1 MMRQLFFFFLWGLFV
16 YLLWKVLF
24 PDTRHSHNGGAPDG
38 KMEVMVHDPNC
49 NTFIPRPE
57 ALPKKIGGKTFYFC
71 SRKCMKEFRA
81 RTRKGTPPT
90 QQT

>member
-1 MMRQLFFFFLWGLFV
+1 MGRFFVFLLWGLFV

-24 PDTRHSHNGGAPDG
+24 PGSRHPHSEETPETT
-38 KMEVMVHDPNC
+38 MEIMVHDPNC

-57 ALPKKIGGKTFYFC
+57 ALSRKIGGKTHYFC
-71 SRKCMKEFRA
+71 SRKCMKEFRT
-81 RTRKGTPPT
+81 RTHKETPN

>member
-1 MMRQLFFFFLWGLFV
+1 MKPAGSRLLFVFFLWGLFV

-24 PDTRHSHNGGAPDG
+24 PGTGHPNRDSASDG

-57 ALPKKIGGKTFYFC
+57 ALAKKIGGKTVYFC

-81 RTRKGTPPT
+81 RTRKG

>member
-1 MMRQLFFFFLWGLFV
+1 MMGRLFVFLLWGLFI

-24 PDTRHSHNGGAPDG
+24 PDHRHPQNKEPQDV

-57 ALPKKIGGKTFYFC
+57 ALSKKIDGKTHYFC

-81 RTRKGTPPT
+81 RTRGGTPT
-90 QQT
+90 QQP